1 MENVKEFLI
10 RYRGAIIGAIIA
22 IIAILLRIHE
32 ILIGFIIVAAGALIG
47 NYVQLNKEKV
57 KDNIRRIVDKW

>member
-1 MENVKEFLI
+1 MENFKEFLI

-22 IIAILLRIHE
+22 LVAILLKIHE

-57 KDNIRRIVDKW
+57 KETIRRVVDKW

>member
-1 MENVKEFLI
+1 MKQKKEFLI

-22 IIAILLRIHE
+22 LVAILLKIHE

-57 KDNIRRIVDKW
+57 KETIRRVVDKW